1 MQQQTTFPRVIR
13 STRKRVVSALNL
25 HSFIANH
32 FAFLMK
38 MGTRIKDEVDHFT
51 FSSSFFC
58 LLTFPSIS
66 VKRSPHCNKITY
78 VIGHEHLF
86 MKESIKEI
94 LGILVNI
101 FCAQVNWKQLL
112 NIWNLLGEDKNIDM
126 ARLLSITNNVIG

>member
-1 MQQQTTFPRVIR
+1 
-13 STRKRVVSALNL
+13 
-25 HSFIANH
+25 
-32 FAFLMK
+32 
-38 MGTRIKDEVDHFT
+38 
-51 FSSSFFC
+51 
-58 LLTFPSIS
+58 
-66 VKRSPHCNKITY
+66 
-78 VIGHEHLF
+78 